1 MNGLVRCQ
9 YELKMTLP
17 GLDGYVAAAVTTV
30 EEVPLCS
37 HSSQVLQS
45 TPL

>member
-1 MNGLVRCQ
+1 MDWLGAR

-17 GLDGYVAAAVTTV
+17 GLDGCVAAAVTTV

-37 HSSQVLQS
+37 RSGLELRS